1 MKKAVIFDMDGVI
14 VDTEPIYKQVNDD
27 VYAKYGLEISEEEL
41 ERYIGVSLI
50 ETWKDIMERY
60 ELNDDYELNDIIE
73 DHIYN
78 YYKGLE
84 ASEELDL
91 MPGLEEWFKYLKEH
105 DYKMII
111 ASSSYEPIVE
121 FIYQKFEL
129 GKYMQGYVDGMQVE
143 NGKPEPDIFIKALEK
158 LGVDAED
165 CLVIED
171 SEHGVNAAKAAGI
184 EVAAFNRREEAEQD
198 LSNADLIIDEFNRK
212 NLHMVFD

>member
-14 VDTEPIYKQVNDD
+14 VDTEPIYKEVNDD
-27 VYAKYGLEISEEEL
+27 VYAKYGLEISEKEL
-41 ERYIGVSLI
+41 ERYIGVNLI

-60 ELNDDYELNDIIE
+60 ELNDDYKLNDIIE

-78 YYKGLE
+78 YYKGLG
-84 ASEELDL
+84 ASDELEL
-91 MPGLEEWFKYLKEH
+91 MSGLEEWFEYLKEN

-121 FIYQKFEL
+121 FIYQKFDL
-129 GKYMQGYVDGMQVE
+129 GKYMEGYVDGMQVE
-143 NGKPEPDIFIKALEK
+143 NGKPDPDIFLKALEK
-158 LGVDAED
+158 LGVAAEE

-184 EVAAFNRREEAEQD
+184 EVVAFDRREEAEQN
-198 LSNADLIIDEFNRK
+198 LSNADLIINEFNQQ
-212 NLHMVFD
+212 NLHKIFN

>member
-14 VDTEPIYKQVNDD
+14 VDTEPIYKEVNDD
-27 VYAKYGLEISEEEL
+27 VYAKYGLEISEKEL
-41 ERYIGVSLI
+41 ERYIGVNLI

-60 ELNDDYELNDIIE
+60 ELNDDYKLNDIIE

-84 ASEELDL
+84 ASEELEL
-91 MPGLEEWFKYLKEH
+91 MPGIKEWFEYLKEH

-121 FIYQKFEL
+121 FIYQRFGL
-129 GKYMQGYVDGMQVE
+129 GKYMEGYVDGMQVE
-143 NGKPEPDIFIKALEK
+143 NGKPAPDIFLKALEK

-171 SEHGVNAAKAAGI
+171 SEHGVNAAKAADI
-184 EVAAFNRREEAEQD
+184 EVVAFDRREEAEQD
-198 LSNADLIIDEFNRK
+198 LSNADLIINEFNQQY
-212 NLHMVFD
+212 LHKIFN